1 MAAPQDASPESTM
14 RIEVH
19 VHGNVP
25 LRAGV
30 TQAQVEAAL
39 RPWLEYIDED
49 SLADARS
56 VYEDEPGI
64 VFDSRERLL
73 EICWT
78 GDVGRTFR
86 EHVESALQGLNPY
99 TERAAEIEV
108 TYYHDDGQDEFGI
121 VFVGPTAEAI
131 HEAQRQAM
139 IEDVSNT
146 LARQFGD
153 SEIGEVVA
161 LLNQL
166 FARTAPGT
174 GNRPSATMPAPSP
187 SNRRRLH

>member
-1 MAAPQDASPESTM
+1 M

-19 VHGNVP
+19 VHGNIP

-39 RPWLEYIDED
+39 KPWLEYIDED

-64 VFDSRERLL
+64 VFDGRERLL
-73 EICWT
+73 ELCWT

-86 EHVESALQGLNPY
+86 DAVEAALQALNPY

-108 TYYHDDGQDEFGI
+108 TYYHDDGQDEFGV
-121 VFVGPTAEAI
+121 VFVGPTPEAI

-139 IEDVSNT
+139 IEDVSHI

-166 FARTAPGT
+166 FQRTAPGGAAGRASQT
-174 GNRPSATMPAPSP
+174 VPTLAP

>member
-1 MAAPQDASPESTM
+1 M
-14 RIEVH
+14 RTEVH
-19 VHGNVP
+19 VHGNIP
-25 LRAGV
+25 MRPGV
-30 TQAQVEAAL
+30 TQSQVEAAL

-49 SLADARS
+49 SLTDARS

-64 VFDSRERLL
+64 AFDARQRLL

-86 EHVESALQGLNPY
+86 EHVEPALQSLNPL
-99 TERAAEIEV
+99 TERAAEIEIS
-108 TYYHDDGQDEFGI
+108 YYNDDGQDEFGV
-121 VFVGPTAEAI
+121 VFVGPTPEAI

-139 IEDVSNT
+139 IEDVSNI
-146 LARQFGD
+146 LARQFGE

-166 FARTAPGT
+166 FARTAP
-174 GNRPSATMPAPSP
+174 SAGGEVRQASVTIQPTMSDKG
-187 SNRRRLH
+187 RRRLH

>member
-1 MAAPQDASPESTM
+1 M
-14 RIEVH
+14 RTEVH

-30 TQAQVEAAL
+30 TQTEVEAAL

-64 VFDSRERLL
+64 AFDARQRLL

-86 EHVESALQGLNPY
+86 EHVEPALAGLNSL
-99 TERAAEIEV
+99 TERAAEIEI
-108 TYYHDDGQDEFGI
+108 TYYNDDGQDEYGV
-121 VFVGPTAEAI
+121 VFVGPTPEAI

-139 IEDVSNT
+139 VEDVSNI
-146 LARQFGD
+146 LARQFSD

-166 FARTAPGT
+166 FARTAP
-174 GNRPSATMPAPSP
+174 SAGGEPRQVSITVPAPVGGKGK
-187 SNRRRLH
+187 RHLH

>member
-1 MAAPQDASPESTM
+1 M

-19 VHGNVP
+19 VHGNIP

-39 RPWLEYIDED
+39 KPWLEYIDED

-64 VFDSRERLL
+64 VFDGRERLL
-73 EICWT
+73 ELCWT

-86 EHVESALQGLNPY
+86 DAIEAALQGLNPY

-108 TYYHDDGQDEFGI
+108 TYYHDDGQDEFGV
-121 VFVGPTAEAI
+121 VFVGPTPEAI

-139 IEDVSNT
+139 IDDVSHI

-166 FARTAPGT
+166 FQRTAPGAGAGRT
-174 GNRPSATMPAPSP
+174 SQTVPTLAP

>member
-1 MAAPQDASPESTM
+1 M

-30 TQAQVEAAL
+30 TAAQVEAAL
-39 RPWLEYIDED
+39 KPWLEYIDED

-56 VYEDEPGI
+56 VHEDEPGI
-64 VFDSRERLL
+64 AFDGRERLL

-86 EHVESALQGLNPY
+86 EAVETALQGLNPY

-108 TYYHDDGQDEFGI
+108 TYYHDDGQDEFGV

-139 IEDVSNT
+139 IEDVSHI

-166 FARTAPGT
+166 FQRTAPAAGA
-174 GNRPSATMPAPSP
+174 GRPQATAPALAPST
-187 SNRRRLH
+187 RRRLH

>member
-1 MAAPQDASPESTM
+1 M
-14 RIEVH
+14 RIECH
-19 VHGNVP
+19 VHGNIP
-25 LRAGV
+25 LRHGV
-30 TQAQVEAAL
+30 TAAQVEAAL

-49 SLADARS
+49 SLADAHS

-64 VFDSRERLL
+64 VFDARERVL
-73 EICWT
+73 ELCWT

-86 EHVESALQGLNPY
+86 ETIEAALSGLNPY

-108 TYYHDDGQDEFGI
+108 SYYHDDGQDEFGI

-139 IEDVSNT
+139 IEDVSHT

-166 FARTAPGT
+166 FARTAP
-174 GNRPSATMPAPSP
+174 SAGGAVRQGSVTVSAPVSEKG
-187 SNRRRLH
+187 RRRLH

>member
-1 MAAPQDASPESTM
+1 M

-19 VHGNVP
+19 VHGNIP

-39 RPWLEYIDED
+39 KPWLEYIDED

-56 VYEDEPGI
+56 VHEDEPGI
-64 VFDSRERLL
+64 AFDSRERLL
-73 EICWT
+73 ELCWT
-78 GDVGRTFR
+78 GDVGRAFR
-86 EHVESALQGLNPY
+86 EAIESALQSLNPY

-121 VFVGPTAEAI
+121 VFVGPTPEAI

-139 IEDVSNT
+139 IEDVSAT
-146 LARQFGD
+146 LGRQFGE

-166 FARTAPGT
+166 FSRTAPSGRT
-174 GNRPSATMPAPSP
+174 TQITSPASSA

>member
-1 MAAPQDASPESTM
+1 M
-14 RIEVH
+14 RIECH
-19 VHGNVP
+19 VHGNIP
-25 LRAGV
+25 LRPGV
-30 TQAQVEAAL
+30 TTAQVEAAL
-39 RPWLEYIDED
+39 KPWLEYIDED
-49 SLADARS
+49 SLADAHS

-64 VFDSRERLL
+64 VFDGRERLL
-73 EICWT
+73 ELCWT

-86 EHVESALQGLNPY
+86 ETIESALTGLNPY

-108 TYYHDDGQDEFGI
+108 SYYHDDGQDEFGI

-139 IEDVSNT
+139 IEDVSHT

-166 FARTAPGT
+166 FARTAP
-174 GNRPSATMPAPSP
+174 SAGGAVRQGSVTVPAPVSDKG
-187 SNRRRLH
+187 RRRLH

>member
-1 MAAPQDASPESTM
+1 M

-19 VHGNVP
+19 VHGNIP

-39 RPWLEYIDED
+39 KPWLEYIDED

-64 VFDSRERLL
+64 VFDSREKLL
-73 EICWT
+73 ELCWT
-78 GDVGRTFR
+78 GDVGRAFR
-86 EHVESALQGLNPY
+86 EAIESALQGLNPY

-121 VFVGPTAEAI
+121 VFVGPTPEAI

-139 IEDVSNT
+139 IEDVSGI
-146 LARQFGD
+146 LARQFGE

-166 FARTAPGT
+166 FQRTAPGAGRAT
-174 GNRPSATMPAPSP
+174 QSTMPATSP

>member
-1 MAAPQDASPESTM
+1 M

-19 VHGNVP
+19 VHGNIP

-30 TQAQVEAAL
+30 TSAQIEAAL
-39 RPWLEYIDED
+39 KPWLEYIDED

-64 VFDSRERLL
+64 AFDARERLL

-78 GDVGRTFR
+78 GDVGRAFR
-86 EHVESALQGLNPY
+86 EAIESALQALNPY

-108 TYYHDDGQDEFGI
+108 TYYHDDGQDELGI
-121 VFVGPTAEAI
+121 VFVGPTPEAI

-139 IEDVSNT
+139 IEDVSHI

-161 LLNQL
+161 QLNEL
-166 FARTAPGT
+166 FQRTAPGT
-174 GNRPSATMPAPSP
+174 TGGRPQQATAPTLAP

>member
-1 MAAPQDASPESTM
+1 M

-19 VHGNVP
+19 VHGNIP

-30 TQAQVEAAL
+30 TGAQIEAAL
-39 RPWLEYIDED
+39 KPWLEYIDED

-64 VFDSRERLL
+64 AFDARERLL

-78 GDVGRTFR
+78 GDVGRAFR
-86 EHVESALQGLNPY
+86 EAIEVALQALNPY

-108 TYYHDDGQDEFGI
+108 TYYHDDGQDELGI
-121 VFVGPTAEAI
+121 VFVGPTPEAI

-139 IEDVSNT
+139 IEDVSHI

-161 LLNQL
+161 QLNEL
-166 FARTAPGT
+166 FQRTAPGT
-174 GNRPSATMPAPSP
+174 TAGRTSQATAPTLAP

>member
-1 MAAPQDASPESTM
+1 M

-19 VHGNVP
+19 VHGNIP

-30 TQAQVEAAL
+30 TSAQIEAAL
-39 RPWLEYIDED
+39 KPWLEYIDED

-64 VFDSRERLL
+64 AFDARERLL

-78 GDVGRTFR
+78 GDVGRAFR
-86 EHVESALQGLNPY
+86 EAIEVALQALNPY

-108 TYYHDDGQDEFGI
+108 TYYHDDGQDELGI
-121 VFVGPTAEAI
+121 VFVGPTPEAI

-139 IEDVSNT
+139 IEDVSHI

-161 LLNQL
+161 QLNEL
-166 FARTAPGT
+166 FQRTAPGT
-174 GNRPSATMPAPSP
+174 TGGRSQQAMAPTLAP

>member
-1 MAAPQDASPESTM
+1 M

-19 VHGNVP
+19 VHGNIP

-30 TQAQVEAAL
+30 TSAQIEAAL
-39 RPWLEYIDED
+39 KPWLEYIDED

-64 VFDSRERLL
+64 AFDARERLL

-78 GDVGRTFR
+78 GDVGRAFR
-86 EHVESALQGLNPY
+86 EAIEAALQALNPY

-108 TYYHDDGQDEFGI
+108 TYYHDDGQDELGI
-121 VFVGPTAEAI
+121 VFVGPTPEAI

-139 IEDVSNT
+139 IEDVSHI

-161 LLNQL
+161 QLNEL
-166 FARTAPGT
+166 FQRTAPGT
-174 GNRPSATMPAPSP
+174 TGGRSQQATAPTLAP

>member
-1 MAAPQDASPESTM
+1 M
-14 RIEVH
+14 RTEVH
-19 VHGNVP
+19 VHGNIP
-25 LRAGV
+25 MRSGV
-30 TQAQVEAAL
+30 TQVQVEAAL

-64 VFDSRERLL
+64 SFDGKQRLL

-86 EHVESALQGLNPY
+86 EHVEPALQGLNDL
-99 TERAAEIEV
+99 TERAAEVEI
-108 TYYHDDGQDEFGI
+108 TYYHDDGQDEFGV
-121 VFVGPTAEAI
+121 VFVGPTPEAI

-139 IEDVSNT
+139 IEDVSSILT
-146 LARQFGD
+146 RQFGD

-166 FARTAPGT
+166 YARIA
-174 GNRPSATMPAPSP
+174 PSAGGEMRQGSVTISTPFTDKG
-187 SNRRRLH
+187 RRRLH

>member
-1 MAAPQDASPESTM
+1 M

-19 VHGNVP
+19 VHGNIP
-25 LRAGV
+25 LRPGV
-30 TQAQVEAAL
+30 TQAQVETAL

-49 SLADARS
+49 SLADAHS

-64 VFDSRERLL
+64 GFDARERLL

-86 EHVESALQGLNPY
+86 EHVEPALLGLNPL
-99 TERAAEIEV
+99 TERAAEIEI
-108 TYYHDDGQDEFGI
+108 TYYHDDGQDEFGV
-121 VFVGPTAEAI
+121 VFVGPTPEAI

-139 IEDVSNT
+139 IEDVSNI
-146 LARQFGD
+146 LARQFGE

-161 LLNQL
+161 LLNEL
-166 FARTAPGT
+166 FARTAPSAGGT
-174 GNRPSATMPAPSP
+174 LRQGSVTVQSP
-187 SNRRRLH
+187 VSDKGRRRLH

>member
-1 MAAPQDASPESTM
+1 M

-19 VHGNVP
+19 VHGNIP

-30 TQAQVEAAL
+30 TAAQIEAAL
-39 RPWLEYIDED
+39 KPWLEYIDED

-56 VYEDEPGI
+56 VYEDETGI
-64 VFDSRERLL
+64 AFDARERLL

-86 EHVESALQGLNPY
+86 EAVEVALQGLNPY

-121 VFVGPTAEAI
+121 VFVGPTPEAI

-139 IEDVSNT
+139 IEDVSHI

-161 LLNQL
+161 QLNQL
-166 FARTAPGT
+166 FQRTAPGT
-174 GNRPSATMPAPSP
+174 AAGRTAQATAPTLAP

>member
-1 MAAPQDASPESTM
+1 M

-19 VHGNVP
+19 VHGNIP

-30 TQAQVEAAL
+30 TAAQIEAAL
-39 RPWLEYIDED
+39 KPWLEYIDED
-49 SLADARS
+49 SLADTRS

-64 VFDSRERLL
+64 AFDSRERVL

-86 EHVESALQGLNPY
+86 EAVEVALQGLNPY
-99 TERAAEIEV
+99 TERAAEVEV

-121 VFVGPTAEAI
+121 VFVGPTPEAI

-139 IEDVSNT
+139 IEDVSHI

-166 FARTAPGT
+166 FQRTAPGT
-174 GNRPSATMPAPSP
+174 AGGRSAQVTAPTLAP

>member
-1 MAAPQDASPESTM
+1 M

-19 VHGNVP
+19 VHGNIP

-30 TQAQVEAAL
+30 TPAQVEAAL
-39 RPWLEYIDED
+39 KPWLEYIDED

-64 VFDSRERLL
+64 AFDGRERLL
-73 EICWT
+73 ELCWT

-86 EHVESALQGLNPY
+86 EAIEAALQGLNPY

-108 TYYHDDGQDEFGI
+108 TYYHDDGQDEFGV
-121 VFVGPTAEAI
+121 VFVGPTPEAI

-139 IEDVSNT
+139 IEDVSHI

-166 FARTAPGT
+166 FQRTAPGT
-174 GNRPSATMPAPSP
+174 AAGRTSQTAPTLAP